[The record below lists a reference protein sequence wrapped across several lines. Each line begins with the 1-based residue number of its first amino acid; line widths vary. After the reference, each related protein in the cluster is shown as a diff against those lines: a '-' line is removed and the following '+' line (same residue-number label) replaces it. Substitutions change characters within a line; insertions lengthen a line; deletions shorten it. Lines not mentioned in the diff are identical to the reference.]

1 MVPRGKSGGI
11 MRSERQAEADFRIV
25 AREGESLLANCSCKP
40 AEETINLG
48 TSDVSYLFITNAR
61 LIYMSANNDSV
72 LSVPWGCMTRIRL
85 GRKRLK
91 HTLGFSFRR
100 AGFSGD
106 LDYPA
111 VFVSGAVARA
121 VGDLQSGAT
130 PTFALPPESTTAI
143 RFSNP
148 HEDSAIG
155 AFLRSRGIPEFG
167 LRCAA
172 CGQNAGFCTE
182 DGDELSDACH
192 GCERSFS
199 AIVSE

>member
-1 MVPRGKSGGI
+1 
-11 MRSERQAEADFRIV
+11 MRSEHQAEADFRIV

-72 LSVPWGCMTRIRL
+72 LSVPWGCMTALRL

-100 AGFSGD
+100 MGFSED
-106 LDYPA
+106 LHYPA
-111 VFVSGAVARA
+111 VFVSAAVARA

-130 PTFALPPESTTAI
+130 PTYALPPESTTAI
-143 RFSNP
+143 RFFNP
-148 HEDSAIG
+148 HDDSAIG
-155 AFLRSRGIPEFG
+155 AFLRSRGVPEFG

-172 CGQNAGFCTE
+172 CGRNAGFCTE
-182 DGDELSDACH
+182 DGDELSEACH